1 MENGEQEEDAKHL
14 KECNMIEVFYDG
26 IDNLEREEN
35 LIRDVVNCVLKE
47 EGIKKNLDV
56 YVTLTNNET
65 IRKINAEQRNIDKA
79 TDVLSFPMFERE
91 EIPNLKKEDETED
104 ILGDIIVSIEKVKEQ
119 AEEYGHSFERELA
132 YLVTHGMLHLLGYD
146 HMIDEEKVVMRK
158 REEEIL
164 GVLNITRD

>member
-1 MENGEQEEDAKHL
+1 
-14 KECNMIEVFYDG
+14 MIEVFYDG
-26 IDNLEREEN
+26 IDNLKEEE
-35 LIRDVVNCVLKE
+35 LIRKVIECVLKE

-65 IRKINAEQRNIDKA
+65 IRKVNAEQRNIDRA
-79 TDVLSFPMFERE
+79 TDVLSFPMFDRS
-91 EIPNLKKEDETED
+91 EIPDLKKEDKTED

-146 HMIDEEKVVMRK
+146 HIIDEEKAVMRK

-164 GVLNITRD
+164 GILNITRK